1 MTDIFG
7 PIDYDRINVVSAVL
21 DSTTTTLSASDV
33 YTGSSFSVSN
43 YKQVVGTLYSD
54 VDGTLEVQ
62 FRNDGTNWDGE
73 STINYVGGDLTG
85 FVIDVVGNTCRL
97 KYTNGSSAQTTFRL
111 YVRGRK
117 I

>member
-1 MTDIFG
+1 MG
-7 PIDYDRINVVSAVL
+7 YAPLLVDRIRVVSGVL
-21 DSTTTTLSASDV
+21 DSTTSPLSASGV
-33 YTGSSFSVSN
+33 YTGSAFTSED
-43 YKQVVGTLYSD
+43 YAYIIGTLYSD

-62 FRNDGTNWDGE
+62 FSNDGTNWDGE

-97 KYTNGSSAQTTFRL
+97 KYTNGDSGQATFRL